1 MVILDEFY
9 HAPLALLAFVL
20 GFFVIVTLSGAF
32 RVGSKLGVFLYFW
45 HTAFALVYFYYSLID
60 VADATKYYSLSLGYD
75 DGFSVGTGFVIY
87 FTAFFLILL
96 AWTILVCFLYIIS

>member
-45 HTAFALVYFYYSLID
+45 HTAFALVYF
-60 VADATKYYSLSLGYD
+60 
-75 DGFSVGTGFVIY
+75 
-87 FTAFFLILL
+87 
-96 AWTILVCFLYIIS
+96 